1 MSNKIQLFIKKV
13 KGIVKLADLTPYQ
26 RGKIIQALN
35 RNKEQLKL
43 KQVRRF
49 LYQNQLKKQVPQS
62 TPVKKRTATK
72 TNFEAEIM
80 AHIKRTFLNSTK

>member
-13 KGIVKLADLTPYQ
+13 KGIVKLADLNPYQ

-43 KQVRRF
+43 KQVQRT
-49 LYQNQLKKQVPQS
+49 KKQVPQ
-62 TPVKKRTATK
+62 
-72 TNFEAEIM
+72 
-80 AHIKRTFLNSTK
+80 

>member
-13 KGIVKLADLTPYQ
+13 KGIVKLADLNPYQ
-26 RGKIIQALN
+26 RGKIITALN

-43 KQVRRF
+43 KQAQRT
-49 LYQNQLKKQVPQS
+49 KKQVPQS
-62 TPVKKRTATK
+62 TPVKKRTAAK

-80 AHIKRTFLNSTK
+80 AHIKQTFLNSTK

>member
-13 KGIVKLADLTPYQ
+13 KGIVKLADLNPYQ

-43 KQVRRF
+43 KQVQRT
-49 LYQNQLKKQVPQS
+49 KKQVPQS
-62 TPVKKRTATK
+62 TPAKKRTTTK
-72 TNFEAEIM
+72 TNFEKEIM
-80 AHIKRTFLNSTK
+80 AHIKQTFLNSTK

>member
-1 MSNKIQLFIKKV
+1 MSNKIQLFVKKV
-13 KGIVKLADLTPYQ
+13 KGIVTLADLNPYQ

-43 KQVRRF
+43 KQVQRT
-49 LYQNQLKKQVPQS
+49 KKQVPQS

-72 TNFEAEIM
+72 TNFEKEIM
-80 AHIKRTFLNSTK
+80 AHIKQTILNSTK

>member
-13 KGIVKLADLTPYQ
+13 KGIVKLADLNPYQ
-26 RGKIIQALN
+26 RGKIITALN

-43 KQVRRF
+43 KQAQRT
-49 LYQNQLKKQVPQS
+49 KKQVPQS
-62 TPVKKRTATK
+62 APVKKRTATK

-80 AHIKRTFLNSTK
+80 AHIKQTFLNSTK